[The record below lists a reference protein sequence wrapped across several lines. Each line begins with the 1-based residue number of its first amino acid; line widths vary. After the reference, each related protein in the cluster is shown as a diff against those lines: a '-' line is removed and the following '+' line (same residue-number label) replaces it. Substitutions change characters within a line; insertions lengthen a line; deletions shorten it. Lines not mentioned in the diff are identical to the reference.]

1 MDESGKFK
9 IIDKIIEFIKDSNG
23 LKLILPDYNMIGY
36 NDVVYP
42 HDKNSI
48 QKNLTIKGDLSIIYK
63 KVDLVQL
70 SLTLIQ
76 KYCNS

>member
-9 IIDKIIEFIKDSNG
+9 IIDKIIEFIKDANG

-48 QKNLTIKGDLSIIYK
+48 QKNSESDVRLNYLN
-63 KVDLVQL
+63 
-70 SLTLIQ
+70 Q
-76 KYCNS
+76 KL